1 MKIYIKTQTGAPIE
15 LDDVEA
21 MNTLGEIRKMLEE
34 NEGFSIHRQ
43 KLIDRDLQEL
53 KDDNK
58 TLQELGI
65 GKDDQSLQLIIR

>member
-1 MKIYIKTQTGAPIE
+1 MKIYIRTQTGAPIE

-34 NEGFSIHRQ
+34 NEGYSIPRQ
-43 KLIDRDLQEL
+43 KIIDKDLQEL
-53 KDDNK
+53 NDDNK

-65 GKDDQSLQLIIR
+65 GKDD

>member
-1 MKIYIKTQTGAPIE
+1 MKIYIKTQTGTPIE

-34 NEGFSIHRQ
+34 NEGFSIPRQ
-43 KLIDRDLQEL
+43 ILIDKNLQEL

>member
-34 NEGFSIHRQ
+34 NEGFSIPRQ
-43 KLIDRDLQEL
+43 ILIDKNLQEL